1 MSTTAQI
8 FHLKQTPQG
17 LPNAADF
24 ELRDI
29 QLPEPG
35 DNQVLV
41 ENLYMS
47 VDPYMRGRMRFM
59 PPGSNFLAPLSGGY
73 SPQTARPFRLGI
85 SFSIRI
91 AGTVTL
97 STTRVLSPN
106 STPNSPRYPVI

>member
-59 PPGSNFLAPLSGGY
+59 PPGSKLFGAAVGRVLASN
-73 SPQTARPFRLGI
+73 SPTI

>member
-17 LPNAADF
+17 LPTAADF

-59 PPGSNFLAPLSGGY
+59 LPGSKLFGAAVGRVLASNSPTVSIGDFVLNPHSWHSHFVDDASVVTQLDPELAPC
-73 SPQTARPFRLGI
+73 PAI
-85 SFSIRI
+85 
-91 AGTVTL
+91 
-97 STTRVLSPN
+97 
-106 STPNSPRYPVI
+106 

>member
-17 LPNAADF
+17 LPTAADF

-59 PPGSNFLAPLSGGY
+59 PPGSKLFGGLSGGY
-73 SPQTARPFRLGI
+73 SRQTAQLFRLGI
-85 SFSIRI
+85 LCLIHI
-91 AGTVTL
+91 AGTVILLMTP
-97 STTRVLSPN
+97 VL
-106 STPNSPRYPVI
+106 